1 MSDPSKVRITGP
13 LDCWQDDLT
22 AELTRLGYAPSVT
35 ARHLQLLAHLSH
47 WMADHEV
54 SVEGLSWPQVGRFC
68 SNRGLIGQ
76 RRVAPQSVMVLM
88 NLLRPDCVPAKSAG
102 LSAGMEDLLNGFT
115 TYLREERLLA
125 NQTVDG
131 YRYHVRVFA
140 SWYVEHC
147 GEDLDAVTIAD
158 VNQFFIG
165 RVAVWSVGSV
175 RAATTALRAMFRW
188 MFYIGR
194 LNRNLADGIVPVLNH
209 LQTGVPKALS
219 AEDIE
224 SLLAVD
230 MSTRDRAIVLLFLR
244 LGLRAGEVSALSI
257 DDFDWRAARVQI
269 HGKGDDRQFMPVTV
283 EVGEAIAEYLFKDRR
298 AGSPYRQVFLTA
310 NAPHQPL
317 TRVGVSGVVTY
328 LARRARIEGRVGAH
342 RLRHSAATA
351 VLAGGGTLAEAGQLL
366 RHRSAQATAIYAK
379 TDRRALAGLVR
390 PWPVD
395 GTAHE

>member
-22 AELTRLGYAPSVT
+22 AELTRLGFAPSVT

-47 WMADHEV
+47 WMADHDV
-54 SVEGLSWPQVGRFC
+54 SVEGLSWPQVERFC

-88 NLLRPDCVPAKSAG
+88 NLLRPDCVPAKSTG
-102 LSAGMEDLLNGFT
+102 LSAGIEELLNGFT
-115 TYLREERLLA
+115 TYLHEERSLA
-125 NQTVDG
+125 DQTVEG
-131 YRYHVRVFA
+131 YRYHVQVFA
-140 SWYVEHC
+140 SWYVERC
-147 GEDLDAVTIAD
+147 GEDLNAVTIAD
-158 VNQFFIG
+158 VNQFLIG
-165 RVAVWSVGSV
+165 HVAVWSVGTV

-188 MFYIGR
+188 MLYIGR
-194 LNRNLADGIVPVLNH
+194 LNNNLADGIVPVLSH
-209 LQTGVPKALS
+209 LQAGVPRALP

-224 SLLAVD
+224 SLLAVE

-244 LGLRAGEVSALSI
+244 LGLRAGEVSSLSL

-269 HGKGDDRQFMPVTV
+269 HGKGHDCQFMPVTV
-283 EVGEAIAEYLFKDRR
+283 EVGEAVAEYLLEDRR
-298 AGSPYRQVFLTA
+298 VDSPYRQIFLTA

-317 TRVGVSGVVTY
+317 TRVGASGVVTY
-328 LARRARIEGRVGAH
+328 LARRAGIEGRVGAH

-379 TDRRALAGLVR
+379 TDQWALAGLVR